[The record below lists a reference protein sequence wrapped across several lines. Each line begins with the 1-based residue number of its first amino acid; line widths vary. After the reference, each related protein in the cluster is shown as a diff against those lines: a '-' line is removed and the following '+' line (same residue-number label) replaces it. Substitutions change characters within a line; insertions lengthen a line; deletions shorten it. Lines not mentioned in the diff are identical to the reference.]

1 MRIVKL
7 CFVTGFAGSLCLAQ
21 EPCQISTQLPPST
34 AAAIFEQIQAAAGF
48 QKGTILLFTSS
59 DQMVKDRSGAFS
71 IQCPSGNGLQRWIVY
86 DPALI
91 NKDLALY
98 FALAHEIAHHLN
110 NDPMSGET
118 PTKQQELR
126 ADNFAAQYLTRPP
139 LNWTSEKLL
148 QALRALPL
156 PKEATA
162 GYPSLEERGANV
174 LEGWSEAARFVG
186 FAPRPTPANPS
197 SGPSQSSAP
206 TGGSTRVNPK
216 DGLTY
221 VWVSPGTFRMGC
233 SPGDSECIEDEEPAH
248 DVTITRGFWIGQ
260 TEVTQEA
267 YQGVTGSNPS
277 MFKGP
282 KLPVETIYW
291 SEATAYCAAIGG
303 RLPTEAEWELA
314 ARAGDKSA
322 RYGPVDEVGWYLG
335 NAGGKTHQVAQKKPN
350 ALGLYDM
357 IGNVMEWTANWYADR
372 LPFETVD
379 PKGPSMG
386 FQRAVRG
393 GSWVDASWSQR
404 ASFRAGP
411 PEPHREEAIG
421 FRCAADAP

>member
-1 MRIVKL
+1 MKIAEL
-7 CFVTGFAGSLCLAQ
+7 CFVTSFAGSLCLAQ
-21 EPCQISTQLPPST
+21 DLCQISTRLPPST
-34 AAAIFEQIQAAAGF
+34 AAAIFEQIQVAAGF

-59 DQMVKDRSGAFS
+59 DQTVKDRSGAFS
-71 IQCPSGNGLQRWIVY
+71 TQCPSGNGLQRRIVY

-98 FALAHEIAHHLN
+98 FALAHETAHHLN

-118 PTKQQELR
+118 PSKQQELR

-148 QALRALPL
+148 QALFALPL

-162 GYPSLEERGANV
+162 DYPSFDERRASV
-174 LEGWSEAARFVG
+174 LEGWAEVARFVAL
-186 FAPRPTPANPS
+186 APRPAPAKPS
-197 SGPSQSSAP
+197 SSAFQSPTITAGSA
-206 TGGSTRVNPK
+206 RVNAK

-233 SPGDSECIEDEEPAH
+233 SPGDDECIEDEEPAH
-248 DVTITRGFWIGQ
+248 DVTITKGFWIGQ

-267 YQGVTGSNPS
+267 YQRVTGSNPS
-277 MFKGP
+277 KFKGP

-291 SEATAYCAAIGG
+291 GEAKAYCTAAEG

-314 ARAGDKSA
+314 ARGGDVSA
-322 RYGPVDEVGWYLG
+322 RYGQVDEVAWYLG
-335 NAGGKTHQVAQKKPN
+335 NGLGKTHEVAQKKPN

-357 IGNVMEWTANWYADR
+357 LGNVMEWTANWYRDKPPTEA
-372 LPFETVD
+372 VD
-379 PKGPSMG
+379 PKGPAMG
-386 FQRAVRG
+386 FQHAVRG
-393 GSWVDASWSQR
+393 GSWVDPSWAQR

-411 PEPHREEAIG
+411 PEPHREEGIG
-421 FRCAADAP
+421 FRCVGDSP